1 MWSVDPEDR
10 IVVRRDPNV
19 DVLNEHLL
27 APLLGERFGGLGLR
41 EEQQSLASVVDVQF
55 HVDSALG
62 IEHERVTPLSVF
74 RGDAIRYHVIDVL
87 DAVPALDDDHAV
99 GELEQADAVADRA
112 MGPLGS
118 PVVFDD
124 PSIGALAERRS
135 VILVDRLDDTHAYSL
150 VPDPLR
156 RFDSKREPLAQPL
169 PDRLVVV
176 LVGAPVG
183 DHPLGG
189 LDHRFRPRFDDDQVV
204 RLERRQGVLEFV
216 DIDLDGRSEFEDG
229 HPVLGAIDQRV
240 EYRHLRSL
248 PVPVL
253 PLCSHPSTHS
263 TTRDLTFVVPTT
275 VGVGPP
281 RGVSDESFPDAV
293 RSW

>member
-1 MWSVDPEDR
+1 MNTFS
-10 IVVRRDPNV
+10 
-19 DVLNEHLL
+19 
-27 APLLGERFGGLGLR
+27 PLLGERFGGLGLR

-156 RFDSKREPLAQPL
+156 RFDSKGSRSRSHSPIDWSSSSSALRSGTTRSA
-169 PDRLVVV
+169 
-176 LVGAPVG
+176 
-183 DHPLGG
+183 G
-189 LDHRFRPRFDDDQVV
+189 LITVSDPRFDDDQVV

-253 PLCSHPSTHS
+253 PLCSHPSSTHS